1 MDYGIIF
8 NQILILFIIM
18 IIGFITAKFK
28 IIDDT
33 LNNGLSNLLMN
44 ITLPCLIIS
53 TFDYSFSKKMAYNS
67 ALIIIITF
75 AVLIFSIYLSK
86 ILYLK
91 YEKKEQQILRFITIF
106 SNCGFMGFP
115 VVSSIYGKE
124 GLFYASMYNIAFNL
138 LIWSY
143 GLHMF
148 SEKKDFSSIKRMF
161 TNPAIVSTF
170 IGIFIFL
177 FSIKLPSPIQGTLS
191 MIGSMTVPISMLV
204 VGASLSNIRIIDM
217 ASGFKLY
224 YVSFFRLLFI
234 PIILLLVLKQ
244 FYLPNTIIGS
254 VVILTAM
261 PAATLSAI
269 LAQANG
275 GDVKLAS
282 KIIFVST
289 VLSAVTIP
297 IIILLL

>member
-1 MDYGIIF
+1 
-8 NQILILFIIM
+8 M
-18 IIGFITAKFK
+18 IIGFITARFK

-33 LNNGLSNLLMN
+33 LNKGLSNLLMN

-53 TFDYSFSKKMAYNS
+53 TFDFSFSKKMAYNS

-86 ILYLK
+86 FLYSK
-91 YEKKEQQILRFITIF
+91 YEKKEQQVLRFITIF

-138 LIWSY
+138 IIWTY
-143 GLHMF
+143 GLYLF
-148 SEKKDFSSIKRMF
+148 SEKKDFNNIKRMF

-170 IGIFIFL
+170 IGILIFL
-177 FSIKLPSPIQGTLS
+177 FSIKLPSPLMGTLS
-191 MIGSMTVPISMLV
+191 MVGNMTVPISMLV
-204 VGASLSNIRIIDM
+204 VGASLSNIRLIEM
-217 ASGFKLY
+217 ASGFKIY

-234 PIILLLVLKQ
+234 PVILLIVLKQ
-244 FYLPNTIIGS
+244 FHLPNIIMGS

-261 PAATLSAI
+261 PAATLSTIFAE
-269 LAQANG
+269 ANG
-275 GDVKLAS
+275 GAVKLAS
-282 KIIFVST
+282 KIIFIST
-289 VLSAVTIP
+289 ILSAVTIP